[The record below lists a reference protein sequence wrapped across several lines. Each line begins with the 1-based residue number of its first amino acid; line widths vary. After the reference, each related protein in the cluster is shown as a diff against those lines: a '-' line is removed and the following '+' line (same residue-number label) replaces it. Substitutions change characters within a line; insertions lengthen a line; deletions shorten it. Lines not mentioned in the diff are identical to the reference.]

1 MPLKKKHRDLESR
14 IVKLGSALVA
24 FSGGIDST
32 LVLAVAR
39 QVLGKR
45 VLAITAKSDSVPER
59 ELQTARHLAQVL
71 GVEHKIIRTDEMSS
85 PDYLKNPINRCY
97 YCKSELYDKLT
108 KVAAEHKLTSI
119 LNGINLDDLGDHRPG
134 INAAKEAGV
143 ISPLVESEFNKQ
155 DVRDLARKMGLP
167 NWEKPALACLSSRIP
182 YGQPVT
188 AEKLAMIQQAEEAL
202 LAEGFRQVR
211 VRHHDNMARIELP
224 KEDIPNLLKIDLF
237 EKINLH
243 LQKIGFKYITVDLKG
258 YRSGSLNEVLKSND
272 KQSFVNE
279 RKVAG

>member
-14 IVKLGSALVA
+14 IAKLGSTLVA

-39 QVLGKR
+39 KILGKK
-45 VLAITAKSDSVPER
+45 VLAITAESDSIPER
-59 ELQTARHLAQVL
+59 ELQAARHLAQVL
-71 GVEHKIIRTDEMSS
+71 KVEHKIIRTNEMSS

-188 AEKLAMIQQAEEAL
+188 AEKLAMIEQAEEAL

-211 VRHHDNMARIELP
+211 VRHHDNIARIELP